1 MSMFTIRQKLL
12 LCGSVLISALLIAGS
27 YFGSRWLHGPDV
39 DPLPEHL
46 LSDRPPAVSMNR
58 PVRASVSQYT
68 PSIPE
73 ADFVSEDES
82 FSDTDSPI
90 NSDGID
96 DDLDA
101 QLASLSDEDFTDLAD
116 ALAELEQDE
125 GESSDYPAIPDGF
138 PLTPVWLK
146 DFFDENLHA
155 DFVIIDRV
163 LIELWNQGDHNLV
176 NGIRD
181 KNTGK
186 VYPIYHGVVYVEW
199 DGHFREDSNGQPLEV
214 PYISYR
220 LGISSTVE
228 PLLNADGNLFTQEQI
243 MSGAY
248 AAMYPDVEFVDYSNA
263 GYDPATMLN
272 DY

>member
-12 LCGSVLISALLIAGS
+12 LCRSVLFSVLLVAGS
-27 YFGSRWLHGPDV
+27 YFGSRWLHGADV
-39 DPLPEHL
+39 EPLPEHL
-46 LSDRPPAVSMNR
+46 LSDRPDGVSMNR
-58 PVRASVSQYT
+58 PVRASVSQYA
-68 PSIPE
+68 PS
-73 ADFVSEDES
+73 VSE
-82 FSDTDSPI
+82 TDMV
-90 NSDGID
+90 SDGGLSGD
-96 DDLDA
+96 VVSTSD
-101 QLASLSDEDFTDLAD
+101 SDEIEN
-116 ALAELEQDE
+116 AERNELVEERSALEQEE
-125 GESSDYPAIPDGF
+125 GKDFPEVPEGF
-138 PLTPVWLK
+138 PVTPVWLK

-186 VYPIYHGVVYVEW
+186 VYPIYHDVVYLEW
-199 DGHFREDSNGQPLEV
+199 DSHFREDSNGQPLEI

-248 AAMYPDVEFVDYSNA
+248 ATMYPDVEFVDYSFA